1 MGSIE
6 VRLLSSLEKVF
17 ADEAPSAREF
27 TNGKACLNEVFS
39 FQLAYRCGELYP
51 EGVSLRAESG
61 LAECITL
68 REVALVP
75 SELPVH
81 PDNDDDVLRRMPGL
95 FPDLLRPLAQALPM
109 LPGQWRSVWVTVEP
123 KGSMPAGRY
132 PITLHLESTRL
143 GEVGGAEFTLELI
156 NALLPEQKLINTQW
170 FHTDGIIRY
179 YGLPVFSE
187 GYWRMVEKYMAMAV
201 SRGINLI
208 LTPILTP
215 PLDTQEGGER
225 ATVQLTEIIRDGD
238 RYTFRFD
245 RLRRWIELCRRT
257 GIPNLEINHMFTQW
271 GARHAPKVMAT
282 DFADGQEK
290 RIFGWETDAAGPEYR
305 NFLEQ
310 LIPALLAVLREQGM
324 DKNTYFHVSDEPG
337 ALHMEQYRLVGDH
350 FKRLVAGYPVM
361 DALSDYNFYKTGAVE
376 HPIPAV
382 DHIKPFLDGG
392 VPGLWTY
399 YCVGQF
405 RKVSNRFFG
414 MPSAR
419 NRVIGLQLYKFRIE
433 GFLQWGYNFYN
444 TRLSKAPVNPFCVTD
459 AGRAF
464 PSGDAFTVYPGD
476 DGPWSSLRFEVF
488 YEALQDQRALELA
501 ESLTDRET
509 VLNILED
516 GLAEPLTFDEYPHD
530 AQWLL
535 SVREKIN
542 NLIQSKL

>member
-1 MGSIE
+1 
-6 VRLLSSLEKVF
+6 
-17 ADEAPSAREF
+17 
-27 TNGKACLNEVFS
+27 
-39 FQLAYRCGELYP
+39 
-51 EGVSLRAESG
+51 
-61 LAECITL
+61 
-68 REVALVP
+68 
-75 SELPVH
+75 
-81 PDNDDDVLRRMPGL
+81 
-95 FPDLLRPLAQALPM
+95 
-109 LPGQWRSVWVTVEP
+109 
-123 KGSMPAGRY
+123 
-132 PITLHLESTRL
+132 
-143 GEVGGAEFTLELI
+143 
-156 NALLPEQKLINTQW
+156 
-170 FHTDGIIRY
+170 
-179 YGLPVFSE
+179 
-187 GYWRMVEKYMAMAV
+187 
-201 SRGINLI
+201 
-208 LTPILTP
+208 
-215 PLDTQEGGER
+215 
-225 ATVQLTEIIRDGD
+225 
-238 RYTFRFD
+238 
-245 RLRRWIELCRRT
+245 
-257 GIPNLEINHMFTQW
+257 
-271 GARHAPKVMAT
+271 
-282 DFADGQEK
+282 
-290 RIFGWETDAAGPEYR
+290 
-305 NFLEQ
+305 
-310 LIPALLAVLREQGM
+310 VLREQGM

-337 ALHMEQYRLVGDH
+337 ALHMEQYRLVGEH

-361 DALSDYNFYKTGAVE
+361 DALSDYDFYKTGAVE